1 MELNSVMYQGMTVPE
16 YCKENN
22 IPFKSVL
29 EVYRRMINNKKL
41 KITEEEMIDYIIKRV
56 QSHIKI
62 GKIKTKKVDEN
73 ESEMYIVNTDEDVYE
88 IDVVTAYNL
97 LKDHFKNTIYDG
109 MTVEEYCNKN
119 GILFESAFKIYF
131 RQRNNE
137 QLDDKA
143 DIQLVDYILKRL
155 KKRNNAEAIKYYID
169 GLSVSEY
176 ACAHGYIPASLRN
189 SIRAQLRENPEKTI
203 AEAVK
208 TFEKNVEERKLKLSR

>member
-1 MELNSVMYQGMTVPE
+1 
-16 YCKENN
+16 
-22 IPFKSVL
+22 
-29 EVYRRMINNKKL
+29 
-41 KITEEEMIDYIIKRV
+41 MIDYIIKRV
-56 QSHIKI
+56 QSHIRI
-62 GKIKTKKVDEN
+62 GKIKTKAKKVDEN
-73 ESEMYIVNTDEDVYE
+73 KSEMYIVNTDEDVYE
-88 IDVVTAYNL
+88 IEDITAYNL
-97 LKDHFKNTIYDG
+97 LKDHFKSIIYDG

-155 KKRNNAEAIKYYID
+155 KKRNNAESRKYFIG